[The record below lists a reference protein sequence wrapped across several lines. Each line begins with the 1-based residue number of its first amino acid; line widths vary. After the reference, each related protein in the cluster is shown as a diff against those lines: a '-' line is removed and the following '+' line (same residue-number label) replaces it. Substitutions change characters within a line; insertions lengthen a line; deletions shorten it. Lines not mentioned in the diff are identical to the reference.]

1 MQTLKIIPYKYS
13 AKRKVV
19 IETPQKSRNFSYYLS
34 NIKLK
39 QDYINLKFIYTMILD
54 SQMGDDYRSKLKL

>member
-39 QDYINLKFIYTMILD
+39 QDYINLKFIYTMILG
-54 SQMGDDYRSKLKL
+54 S

>member
-19 IETPQKSRNFSYYLS
+19 IETPQKVETYYLS

-39 QDYINLKFIYTMILD
+39 QYYINLKFIYTIILD
-54 SQMGDDYRSKLKL
+54 SQMGDDYRSKLKF